1 MAVTR
6 AERRVLALLADGEW
20 HDETEIRST
29 RAMLER
35 LWLSGTIQG
44 AMHGVGAYPEH
55 RLWRLGRDP
64 SFPPRDATPP
74 VGTMIGV

>member
-1 MAVTR
+1 MTR
-6 AERRVLALLADGEW
+6 SEARVIAILADGEW
-20 HDETEIRST
+20 HDETEIRTT
-29 RAMLER
+29 RAILER

-64 SFPPRDATPP
+64 GFPPLDPSDPNAPAP
-74 VGTMIGV
+74 